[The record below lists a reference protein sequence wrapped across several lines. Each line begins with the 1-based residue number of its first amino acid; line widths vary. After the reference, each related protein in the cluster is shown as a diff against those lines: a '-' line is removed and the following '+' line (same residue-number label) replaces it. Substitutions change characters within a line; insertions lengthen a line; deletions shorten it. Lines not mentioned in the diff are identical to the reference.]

1 MIDKVC
7 ETIAYECVHADLAL
21 QMVSKE
27 YRNELRD
34 FMVNELKVDKAMAL
48 DGGLSTAINYK
59 NISIGSLGK
68 YQRKVK
74 SFLVVER

>member
-1 MIDKVC
+1 MKKYMEEV
-7 ETIAYECVHADLAL
+7 
-21 QMVSKE
+21 
-27 YRNELRD
+27 
-34 FMVNELKVDKAMAL
+34 LKVKKSMAL
-48 DGGLSTAINYK
+48 DGGLSTAVNYK